1 MRPPSPVADVR
12 RSQSQVY
19 DQLRDLVV
27 TGQIAPGSRLLE
39 AEVASQLRVSRT
51 PAREA
56 MRRLAQEGLAQSVGA
71 GKRRQMAVA
80 PVTRADLADLFLI
93 VGSLE
98 GVAGR
103 GVIALSPAERRSLA
117 AQLAA
122 LNARF
127 TALARA
133 RSRDF
138 PRFFEAHDAFH
149 RCFVE
154 QCASER
160 LRHLLDAVRPQVKRY
175 ELLYAS
181 VVGRDF
187 SESLAEHR
195 AIIAAF
201 RSGTAEAVE
210 GAIRRNWS
218 NSANRL
224 VAGSAPA
231 GIRDLGDYRA
241 RNRDR

>member
-1 MRPPSPVADVR
+1 MRRPPPAADVR
-12 RSQSQVY
+12 RSQSEVY

-27 TGQIAPGSRLLE
+27 TGQIAPGSRLVE
-39 AEVASQLRVSRT
+39 AEVATQLRVSRT

-56 MRRLAQEGLAQSVGA
+56 MRRLAQEGLARSVGA
-71 GKRRQMAVA
+71 GKRTQMAVA

-93 VGSLE
+93 VGALE
-98 GVAGR
+98 GAAGR
-103 GVIALSPAERRSLA
+103 GVVTLTPVERRDLA

-127 TALARA
+127 TAFAHA

-154 QCASER
+154 RCASER
-160 LRHLLDAVRPQVKRY
+160 LRHLIDSVRPQVKRY

-181 VVGRDF
+181 VVGHDF
-187 SESLAEHR
+187 SESLSEHR
-195 AIIAAF
+195 AIIATF
-201 RSGTAEAVE
+201 RSGTADAVE
-210 GAIRRNWS
+210 AAIRRNWS
-218 NSANRL
+218 NSAKRL
-224 VAGSAPA
+224 IAGSAPA
-231 GIRDLGDYRA
+231 GIRDLGDYRSRTRA
-241 RNRDR
+241 R